1 MTIGERIKEVR
12 KQLGYTQQRF
22 ADALGLKQNTIAT
35 YEMGKTIP
43 SDRTIT
49 DICEKFGVDRVWLV
63 DGIGDLFRP
72 VNRNEQIAAVLGQA
86 IGSNA
91 TARDRL
97 IRAFCQLPDE
107 MFNHAEQILEEI
119 IANLQKE
126 KE

>member
-1 MTIGERIKEVR
+1 MNIGERIKEVR
-12 KQLGYTQQRF
+12 KQKGYTQQKF

-35 YEMGKTIP
+35 YEMNKTAP
-43 SDRTIT
+43 SERTIT
-49 DICEKFGVDRVWLV
+49 DICQKFGVDRTWLV
-63 DGIGDLFRP
+63 DGIGEPFKP
-72 VNRNEQIAAVLGQA
+72 VDRNLEIAAILGQA
-86 IGSNA
+86 INSND

-107 MFNHAEQILEEI
+107 MFEHAERILDEI